1 MTRITNPAGIL
12 DRLKHLRRTRFP
24 NIPPNTMLLLYA
36 QQGLLGRLDASP
48 YAEQFVLKGAL
59 SLFARY
65 GNAARPTQDLDLAA
79 RGLPNTPAQ
88 IQAVL
93 EELCAVPFGDGLTF
107 DPASIQ
113 ASPIHEAFDYP
124 GVAAKLR
131 ATLGPS
137 QVTLQLDVSFGNVI
151 TPAPVQ
157 LRFPPLLIDPAVQVA
172 LYPLET
178 VITEKFA
185 ALVEIG
191 EATTRMKDL
200 YDLQAILS
208 TETFEAGIVHE
219 ALTRS
224 FAARGTPVEHVGDV
238 LSEAFAGEPALT
250 ARWGQYLRRNGFSA
264 PALGEVMA
272 FLRAFYGPLLLEG
285 RIEGLWTRGAWR

>member
-1 MTRITNPAGIL
+1 MTRTTNPAGLL
-12 DRLKHLRRTRFP
+12 DRLKHLQRTRFP

-36 QQGLLGRLDASP
+36 QQGLLGRLGASP

-65 GNAARPTQDLDLAA
+65 GNAARPTQDIDLAG
-79 RGLPNTPAQ
+79 RGLSNTPGQ
-88 IQAVL
+88 IRTVL
-93 EELCAVPFGDGLTF
+93 EDLCTFSFGDGLIF

-113 ASPIHEAFDYP
+113 ASPINEASDYP
-124 GVAAKLR
+124 GVTAKLR

-137 QVTLQLDVSFGNVI
+137 QVTLQLDFSFGNVI
-151 TPAPVQ
+151 TPAPVH
-157 LRFPPLLIDPAVQVA
+157 LDFPPLLLDQAVRVA
-172 LYPLET
+172 SYPLET

-200 YDLQAILS
+200 YDLQIILS
-208 TETFEAGIVHE
+208 TESFEANTVHQ
-219 ALTRS
+219 ALARS
-224 FAARGTPVEHVGDV
+224 FAARGRPIDHVQAIFSDVFASEPV
-238 LSEAFAGEPALT
+238 LA

-264 PALGEVMA
+264 PAFTEVMGL
-272 FLRAFYGPLLLEG
+272 LRVFYAPLLLGGRTEG
-285 RIEGLWTRGAWR
+285 TWTQGTWR